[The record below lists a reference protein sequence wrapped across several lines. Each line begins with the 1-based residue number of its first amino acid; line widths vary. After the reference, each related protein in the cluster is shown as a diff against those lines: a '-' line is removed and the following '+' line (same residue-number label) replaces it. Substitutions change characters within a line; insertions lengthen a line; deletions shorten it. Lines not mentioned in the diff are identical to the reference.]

1 MKSSELQLVF
11 ATASPRRRVLAEKIK
26 YITTGPREETLLLSR
41 GIKKIVPVFMP
52 VDVDEVTLSSAEETA
67 VVNARLKG
75 EKAAAFTASPIL
87 AFDTVV
93 GTDSSVFGKPTA
105 REQAVSMLKELCGR
119 THVVVTA
126 VYFRVNEKIIEKT
139 EKTYVTFGAFN
150 KDLVYNYVDSGAPYD
165 KAGGYN
171 IDDPEVRSLVTK
183 IDGDYDSVVGLP
195 VLLTEKLIEENLIYG
210 EDGHCY

>member
-1 MKSSELQLVF
+1 M
-11 ATASPRRRVLAEKIK
+11 
-26 YITTGPREETLLLSR
+26 LSR

-52 VDVDEVTLSSAEETA
+52 VDVNEVTLSSAEETA

-75 EKAAAFTASPIL
+75 EKAAALTASPIL

-195 VLLTEKLIEENLIYG
+195 VLITEKLIEENLIYG